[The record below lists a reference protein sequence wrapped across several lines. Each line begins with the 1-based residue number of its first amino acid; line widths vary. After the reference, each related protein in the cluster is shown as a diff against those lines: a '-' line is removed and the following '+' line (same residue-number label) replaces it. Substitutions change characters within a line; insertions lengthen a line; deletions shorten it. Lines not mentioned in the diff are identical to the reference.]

1 MGWQAAR
8 AVEPATTSFYTA
20 LAMSEMLKSLFHR
33 LTSEAYDV
41 PAVLVELLLIGLC
54 VNWCAGVLQGTRGTR
69 PLRGVLVI
77 LVATTLVVR
86 ILTAQF
92 EWVRLDLLYSYI
104 LYGLA
109 FIALVVF
116 QPELRRAVIRV
127 GEVRLRRSR
136 SPQSQLIAALVKSAG
151 YLSRNRYGALLAI
164 QRSVDL
170 TGWAENGTMIR
181 AEVSANLLNTIFYPG
196 SPLHDLGVII
206 QDTQVVAANCQFPSA
221 ESDEVDIALGSRHLA
236 AVGMSYET
244 DALVLVVSEETG
256 VISLADNGKLT
267 RFLSLDDL
275 SDELTNRLAGQPA
288 AQPANA
294 SGGRRHGRFWRAV
307 RRALMVVPMTLVI
320 WYVADQATSA
330 TDTCQVELT
339 IRSEDPSS
347 EVEIVGQSPVFDA
360 TFSGPGRAIDRLRIA
375 TARQPLP
382 VVYTLPKA
390 YEPRSE
396 PYVLGSREEIRK
408 LVENTRQVEE
418 RGLTVVTVGLSS
430 LSFNVFARVAVSL
443 PVDVKAE
450 GGPVRIALER
460 VEPARVDV
468 DVRRDDLKTL
478 EAQGAV
484 YAVLGRQLEG
494 LAPGDVRT
502 FTGIALAPPV
512 GLKGP
517 VKMTPER
524 VTVTVRVVAQPRLV
538 KNVVVGLYVSPEV
551 AERYEVRKKDL
562 NEWRTDVEVQADEA
576 VFENPGALDI
586 RAMALVTSD
595 LLPPAGQPAEEQ
607 TRTLPV
613 VFLTPKGVSVVGSRT
628 VQVVLVPRPG
638 STP

>member
-1 MGWQAAR
+1 
-8 AVEPATTSFYTA
+8 
-20 LAMSEMLKSLFHR
+20 MSDMLKSLYYR

-41 PAVLVELLLIGLC
+41 PAVLVELVLIGLC
-54 VNWCAGVLQGTRGTR
+54 VNWCASVLHGTRGTR

-77 LVATTLVVR
+77 LVGTTLVVR
-86 ILTAQF
+86 VFTAQF

-127 GEVRLRRSR
+127 GEVRLRRSGGPR
-136 SPQSQLIAALVKSAG
+136 SPLIAALVKSAG

-170 TGWAENGTMIR
+170 TGWAENGTLLR

-206 QDTQVVAANCQFPSA
+206 RDTQVVAASCQFPSA

-275 SDELTNRLAGQPA
+275 SEELTSRLMAPQTAERGAVPARRATRSLARPLRRLA
-288 AQPANA
+288 
-294 SGGRRHGRFWRAV
+294 V
-307 RRALMVVPMTLVI
+307 VVPLTLVI

-330 TDTCQVELT
+330 TYTCQVELEM
-339 IRSEDPSS
+339 RSEDPAS
-347 EVEIVGQSPVFDA
+347 EVEILGLPPIFEA

-375 TARQPLP
+375 TARQPLH
-382 VVYTLPKA
+382 VIYVLPKA
-390 YEPRSE
+390 YEARPEAYAVS
-396 PYVLGSREEIRK
+396 GREEVRK
-408 LVENTRQVEE
+408 IAEDSRPVKEH
-418 RGLTVVTVGLSS
+418 GLTVVNVVLANLNFTVH
-430 LSFNVFARVAVSL
+430 ARVMVSL
-443 PVDVKAE
+443 PVDVKSE

-468 DVRRDDLKTL
+468 DVRREELKTL

-494 LAPGDVRT
+494 LAPGDMRT
-502 FTGIALAPPV
+502 FQGVALAQPL
-512 GLKGP
+512 GLKGAA
-517 VKMTPER
+517 KLTPEK
-524 VTVTVRVVAQPRLV
+524 VDVTVRVVAQPRLI
-538 KNVVVGLYVSPEV
+538 KNVVVGLFVSPEV

-576 VFENPGALDI
+576 VFEASGALDI
-586 RAMALVTSD
+586 RAIALVTSD
-595 LLPPAGQPAEEQ
+595 LLPPAGQSAEEQ

-613 VFLTPKGVSVVGSRT
+613 IFLTPKGASVVGSRT
-628 VQVVLVPRPG
+628 VQVTLVPRPG

>member
-1 MGWQAAR
+1 
-8 AVEPATTSFYTA
+8 
-20 LAMSEMLKSLFHR
+20 MSDMLKSLYFR
-33 LTSEAYDV
+33 LTSEAYDL
-41 PAVLVELLLIGLC
+41 PAVLVELVLIGLC
-54 VNWCAGVLQGTRGTR
+54 VNWVAGILQGTRGTR

-77 LVATTLVVR
+77 LVVTTLVVR
-86 ILTAQF
+86 ALTAQF

-127 GEVRLRRSR
+127 GEVRLRRSAGT
-136 SPQSQLIAALVKSAG
+136 QSQVISALVKSAG
-151 YLSRNRYGALLAI
+151 YLSRNKYGALIAI

-206 QDTQVVAANCQFPSA
+206 SDTQVVAANCQFPSA
-221 ESDEVDIALGSRHLA
+221 ESDEVDVALGSRHLA
-236 AVGMSYET
+236 AIGMSYET

-275 SDELTNRLAGQPA
+275 SDELTSRLGAQPA
-288 AQPANA
+288 AERDAAQ
-294 SGGRRHGRFWRAV
+294 SQRRQRL
-307 RRALMVVPMTLVI
+307 RRSLRRLAMVVPLTLVI

-330 TDTCQVELT
+330 TYTCQVDLT
-339 IRSEDPSS
+339 IRSEDPAS
-347 EVEIVGQSPVFDA
+347 EVEIIGPPPIFEV
-360 TFSGPGRAIDRLRIA
+360 TFSGPGRAIDRVRIA
-375 TARQPLP
+375 TAKQPLA
-382 VVYTLPKA
+382 VTDVLPKA
-390 YEPRSE
+390 YEPRPE
-396 PYVLGSREEIRK
+396 PYTITPREEVRK
-408 LVENTRQVEE
+408 LVENSRQIEE
-418 RGLTVVTVGLSS
+418 RGLTVVNVGLAS
-430 LSFNVFARVAVSL
+430 LNFEVHARVTVSL
-443 PVDVKAE
+443 PVDVKSE

-460 VEPARVDV
+460 VEPARVQV
-468 DVRRDDLKTL
+468 DVRREDLKTL

-494 LAPGDVRT
+494 LVPGDVRT
-502 FTGIALAPPV
+502 FAGVALAPPL
-512 GLKGP
+512 GLKGAARL
-517 VKMTPER
+517 TPDKVN
-524 VTVTVRVVAQPRLV
+524 VTIRVVAQPRLV

-551 AERYEVRKKDL
+551 AERYEVHKKDL
-562 NEWRTDVEVQADEA
+562 NEWRIDVEVQADEA
-576 VFENPGALDI
+576 VFEAPGALDI
-586 RAMALVTSD
+586 RALAIVTSD

-607 TRTLPV
+607 MRTLPV
-613 VFLTPKGVSVVGSRT
+613 IFLTPKGVSVVGSRT

-638 STP
+638 SSP

>member
-1 MGWQAAR
+1 MGD
-8 AVEPATTSFYTA
+8 
-20 LAMSEMLKSLFHR
+20 MLRSLYYR
-33 LTSEAYDV
+33 LTSQAYDL
-41 PAVLVELLLIGLC
+41 PAVLVELVLISLC
-54 VNWCAGVLQGTRGTR
+54 VNWCAQVLHGTRGTR

-77 LVATTLVVR
+77 LIGTTLVVR
-86 ILTAQF
+86 VLTAQF
-92 EWVRLDLLYSYI
+92 EWVRLDLLYSYV

-127 GEVRLRRSR
+127 GEVRLRRSGG
-136 SPQSQLIAALVKSAG
+136 PQSQVIAALVKSAG
-151 YLSRNRYGALLAI
+151 YLSRNRYGALMAI

-170 TGWAENGTMIR
+170 TGWAENGTLIR
-181 AEVSANLLNTIFYPG
+181 AEISANLLDTIFYPG

-206 QDTQVVAANCQFPSA
+206 RDTRVVAANCQFPSA

-275 SDELTNRLAGQPA
+275 SEELTSRLA
-288 AQPANA
+288 AQPAVEREA
-294 SGGRRHGRFWRAV
+294 TQTRRVTRNLWRPL
-307 RRALMVVPMTLVI
+307 RRLLVVVPLTLVI

-330 TDTCQVELT
+330 SDTCQVELK
-339 IRSEDPSS
+339 IRSEDPAS
-347 EVEIVGQSPVFDA
+347 EVEIVGPPPIFEA

-375 TARQPLP
+375 TAKQPLA
-382 VVYTLPKA
+382 VTHVLPKA
-390 YEPRSE
+390 YEARRE
-396 PYVLGSREEIRK
+396 PYTVSTREEVRK
-408 LVENTRQVEE
+408 IVEHARQVEE
-418 RGLTVVTVGLSS
+418 RGLTVVNVGVAS
-430 LSFNVFARVAVSL
+430 LSFNVYARVPLSL
-443 PVDVKAE
+443 PVDVKSE

-460 VEPARVDV
+460 VEPARAEV

-502 FTGIALAPPV
+502 FEGVALAQPV
-512 GLKGP
+512 GLKG
-517 VKMTPER
+517 VAKITPLT
-524 VTVTVRVVAQPRLV
+524 VDVTVRVVAQPRLI
-538 KNVVVGLYVSPEV
+538 KNVVVGLFVSPDV

-576 VFENPGALDI
+576 VFEAPGSLDI
-586 RAMALVTSD
+586 RAIALVTSD
-595 LLPPAGQPAEEQ
+595 LLPSAGQSAEEQ

-613 VFLTPKGVSVVGSRT
+613 VFLTPKGASVVGSRT
-628 VQVVLVPRPG
+628 VQVILVPRPG